1 MLMDV
6 KKYLERIG
14 IDFIPEP
21 TADNLAL
28 IQKAHLQN
36 VPYETCDISLR
47 NIVPSMSLED
57 IYQKIV
63 LQKRGGYCFE
73 LNGALAWLLR
83 NLGYHV
89 KESFGRWHFSE
100 ENPVPPPRHRVI
112 QVYLENETYIVD
124 AGVGRPTAL
133 TPLLLRFNVEQ
144 ERNGMIFRVKADPVL
159 GYAVQI
165 QTPEGFHNFYS
176 FQDKIDMP
184 QDFIYVNYYLAT
196 HPDSIFRKK
205 LMVNLPAHD
214 GRRSIYLED
223 GVYVFRADGRQE
235 YIQTDNIAR
244 LKEILEENFNIIW

>member
-1 MLMDV
+1 MD
-6 KKYLERIG
+6 
-14 IDFIPEP
+14 
-21 TADNLAL
+21 
-28 IQKAHLQN
+28 
-36 VPYETCDISLR
+36 
-47 NIVPSMSLED
+47 LED

-63 LQKRGGYCFE
+63 EQKRGGYCFE

-83 NLGYHV
+83 NLGYNV

-100 ENPVPPPRHRVI
+100 TDPIPSRRHRVI

-133 TPLLLRFNVEQ
+133 TPLLLRFDVEQ

-165 QTPEGFHNFYS
+165 QTPEGFRNFYS

-184 QDFIYVNYYLAT
+184 QDFIYVNYYLST

-205 LMVNLPAHD
+205 LMINLPAPD
-214 GRRSIYLED
+214 GRRSIYFED
-223 GVYVFRADGRQE
+223 GAYVFRVDGMEEE
-235 YIQTDNIAR
+235 YIQPDNMAR
-244 LKEILEENFNIIW
+244 LKDVLAQSFNIIW

>member
-1 MLMDV
+1 MDV

-14 IDFIPEP
+14 IDYIPEP
-21 TADNLAL
+21 TAENLAL

-47 NIVPSMSLED
+47 NIVPSMDLED

-63 LQKRGGYCFE
+63 EQKRGGYCFE
-73 LNGALAWLLR
+73 LNGALAWLLK
-83 NLGYHV
+83 NLGYNV

-100 ENPVPPPRHRVI
+100 TAPIPSRRHRVI
-112 QVYLENETYIVD
+112 QAYFENETYIVD
-124 AGVGRPTAL
+124 AGVGRSTAL
-133 TPLLLRFNVEQ
+133 TPLLLRFDVEQ

-165 QTPEGFHNFYS
+165 QTPEGFRNFYS

-184 QDFIYVNYYLAT
+184 QDFIYVNYYLST

-205 LMVNLPAHD
+205 LMINLPAPD
-214 GRRSIYLED
+214 GRRSIYFED
-223 GVYVFRADGRQE
+223 GAYVFRVDGMEEE
-235 YIQTDNIAR
+235 YIQPDNMAR
-244 LKEILEENFNIIW
+244 LKEVLAQSFNIIW